1 MFFNERKFLKI
12 RTIFDIKNRLW
23 KCNFGTH
30 WWIFF
35 SFKFVDSWLKILLFR
50 THLLWNS
57 ITELILLCM
66 SRKFR
71 HIIVQPFRIC
81 SENLTTRND
90 IRWSQ
95 LLLRAIPTGILLKI
109 RCRLVHWQNTEKE
122 GALSIREFLDQ
133 NSYKNY
139 CKIFVKIL
147 EGFSEKTRKSF
158 ANKWPIK

>member
-1 MFFNERKFLKI
+1 MKHFIFLNHAQFLTNWRSPISQNTKV
-12 RTIFDIKNRLW
+12 
-23 KCNFGTH
+23 
-30 WWIFF
+30 
-35 SFKFVDSWLKILLFR
+35 SFEYIDFWLKILLFR

-71 HIIVQPFRIC
+71 HIIVQPFGIC

-109 RCRLVHWQNTEKE
+109 RCRLVHWQKSDKKKSKITKTKYRKRERTIYL
-122 GALSIREFLDQ
+122 LSTSP
-133 NSYKNY
+133 NA
-139 CKIFVKIL
+139 IL
-147 EGFSEKTRKSF
+147 
-158 ANKWPIK
+158 

>member
-30 WWIFF
+30 WWIFFF

-109 RCRLVHWQNTEKE
+109 RCRLVHWQK
-122 GALSIREFLDQ
+122 SDKK
-133 NSYKNY
+133 SS
-139 CKIFVKIL
+139 KITKSKYRKRGRTIYLWSTYPNAIL
-147 EGFSEKTRKSF
+147 
-158 ANKWPIK
+158 